1 MLKFIHLLLALPLIP
16 LAAAQAP
23 APQGADNADKEVRC
37 EVRATPMPGGVQLD
51 GIVLSPEAL
60 SGSYAFEVRKQGAA
74 GTSRTMQSGDFEA
87 AADEE
92 SVLGQVGLGLDRGA
106 SYEAELTIRWRGGE
120 TDCVKRHPDRV

>member
-1 MLKFIHLLLALPLIP
+1 MLKLIHLLLALPLIP

-23 APQGADNADKEVRC
+23 APQGAGNAGNEVRC
-37 EVRATPMPGGVQLD
+37 EVRATPVQGGVQLETVV
-51 GIVLSPEAL
+51 ISPEAL
-60 SGSYAFEVRKQGAA
+60 SGSYAFEVRKQSPA
-74 GTSRTMQSGDFEA
+74 GTSATMQSGEFEV

-120 TDCVKRHPDRV
+120 TSCVNRHPDRV